1 MARRGRPKG
10 ACGEESRALLLDM
23 AAKAFAQH
31 GYHETKVSMIVKS
44 ASVTQPTFY
53 LYFENKEAIFKEL
66 VELFRHRLFQFAE
79 KSRLQPNLDLGT
91 IEGRITHTLTNLLRF
106 FSMQPDLTRIGFY
119 LSAEATQIKTELS
132 AQIKDNLD
140 SEVKEGYF
148 RSDVN
153 TEMVAESLVGMIER
167 LTVTQLFTKRKEPE
181 VIAEE
186 IVQLFLYGLLPNRGC
201 IDNKK

>member
-1 MARRGRPKG
+1 MAGRGRPKG
-10 ACGEESRALLLDM
+10 ACGEESRALLLDL

-66 VELFRHRLFQFAE
+66 IELFRHRLTQFVE
-79 KSRLQPNLDLGT
+79 KSRLQRDLDLNT
-91 IEGRITHTLTNLLRF
+91 IEGRIIHTLTNLLRF
-106 FSMQPDLTRIGFY
+106 FSTEPNLTRIGFY
-119 LSAEATQIKTELS
+119 LSAEATQIKTELA
-132 AQIKDNLD
+132 AQIKDNLNF
-140 SEVKEGYF
+140 EVKEGYF
-148 RSDVN
+148 RTDVD

-181 VIAEE
+181 AIAQE
-186 IVQLFLYGLLPNRGC
+186 IVQLFLYGLLPERGC
-201 IDNKK
+201 IGHKK